1 MIGAL
6 LGLGAFFVV
15 VAGIVALGVYA
26 VRQVDMHAQMRDD
39 TRRRVAR
46 VSDALG
52 SQGFGQP
59 ATPPAPVPA
68 DEQPVRHARR

>member
-15 VAGIVALGVYA
+15 VAVIVALGVCG

-46 VSDALG
+46 VSDALRR
-52 SQGFGQP
+52 QGFG
-59 ATPPAPVPA
+59 APA